1 MINNINWFKFDLVT
15 AVLDGKYNNFN
26 DKKIMMSK
34 TCRRYLL
41 VWLCC
46 WITRISGEKK
56 TKRAIFGRRVNYFW
70 PASLKASA
78 VTHRHEWLPRVA
90 DYERLQGCYWLRF
103 LTRDGSN
110 HPPGISSSE
119 AHSIPVG
126 SSTTKWTQVL
136 VSKDKGS
143 VVLRVL
149 EEVKQDHLVYKTNY
163 YEF

>member
-1 MINNINWFKFDLVT
+1 
-15 AVLDGKYNNFN
+15 
-26 DKKIMMSK
+26 MSK

-46 WITRISGEKK
+46 WITRISREKK

-78 VTHRHEWLPRVA
+78 VTHRHEWLPREA

-136 VSKDKGS
+136 VSKERAVS
-143 VVLRVL
+143 CCASLRKWNKTIWCIKRITTNFNIADFSRVYGGL
-149 EEVKQDHLVYKTNY
+149 RAKLV
-163 YEF
+163 